1 MDILN
6 DIRNSKDQKKMV
18 IPIKKHIFV
27 TSFIIAL
34 GVFLI
39 GFYFARVWDDLRIN
53 QVDDSLIENSLDTM
67 GIMIEQEFLISFNAS
82 SCSISES
89 RLSSTSENLF
99 DLGKQLVEYE
109 KKGLLRTKE
118 YERLKREYFLLEI
131 RAYSNFINFIKK
143 CDSNLNVILYYYS
156 INQDLSER
164 QGYALDAI
172 VNRQDVKIRVLSID
186 RDFSDPTLDMVKLF
200 YNVTEAPTIIIND
213 KYKKSGFVSIQEILD
228 LVKRKL

>member
-1 MDILN
+1 MDIFN
-6 DIRNSKDQKKMV
+6 DIRNSKSQKKMV

-34 GVFLI
+34 GIFLI

-53 QVDDSLIENSLDTM
+53 QVDDSLIENNLDTM
-67 GIMIEQEFLISFNAS
+67 SITIEQEFLTSFNAS

-89 RLSSTSENLF
+89 RLSSISKNLF
-99 DLGKQLVEYE
+99 DLGNQLVEYE

-118 YERLKREYFLLEI
+118 YDRLRREYFLLEI
-131 RAYSNFINFIKK
+131 RAYSNFINFAKK
-143 CDSNLNVILYYYS
+143 CNSDLNVILYFYS

-164 QGYALDAI
+164 QGYALDAV
-172 VNRQDVKIRVLSID
+172 VNRDDVKIRVLSID
-186 RDFSDPTLDMVKLF
+186 KDFNDTTLDMVKSF

-213 KYKKSGFVSIQEILD
+213 KYKKSGFISISEILD